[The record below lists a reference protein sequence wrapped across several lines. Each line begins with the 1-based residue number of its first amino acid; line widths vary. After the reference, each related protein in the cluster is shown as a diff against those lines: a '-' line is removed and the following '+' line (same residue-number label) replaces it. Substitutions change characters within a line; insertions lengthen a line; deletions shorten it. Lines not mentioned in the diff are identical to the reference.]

1 MPTQAPNSPRLRTCS
16 YRTPLSTRPQAA
28 VQARWQ
34 RGRPAPRCFLRSR
47 RLLTEPPP
55 RKLSLTVVQ
64 YVAGFSTHHRSQ
76 VRLRQS
82 SPPRAVAHRK
92 HVSTSAVNSLRPA
105 GCSKLTSPH
114 SIFLVGLPALAA
126 NASCCCF
133 SVRVRR
139 SLNAACVARS
149 TAVPASDRL
158 SSSAS
163 TRNNMFPAHGRR
175 SIQAMD
181 HQSAGG
187 THRRCSERR
196 RSQGT
201 GGRERSTAELCA
213 HKVSEPRMRTMI
225 HTARG
230 KRTRQPSAA
239 AAAAWPG
246 PSQSPPRCRSA
257 S

>member
-82 SPPRAVAHRK
+82 SPPRAVAHRE

-126 NASCCCF
+126 NASCCCSF
-133 SVRVRR
+133 VS
-139 SLNAACVARS
+139 SIPSA
-149 TAVPASDRL
+149 TAVSWRPDFPIISL
-158 SSSAS
+158 S
-163 TRNNMFPAHGRR
+163 
-175 SIQAMD
+175 
-181 HQSAGG
+181 
-187 THRRCSERR
+187 
-196 RSQGT
+196 
-201 GGRERSTAELCA
+201 
-213 HKVSEPRMRTMI
+213 
-225 HTARG
+225 HTAI
-230 KRTRQPSAA
+230 RTAA
-239 AAAAWPG
+239 MAVG
-246 PSQSPPRCRSA
+246 
-257 S
+257 